1 MRLHL
6 FWLFALSAYCCTN
19 SNNNRPSD
27 KVLPVKLCAENT
39 IEVSYA
45 KGFTMEESDK
55 GIYIVVDNPWKPG
68 DTLAT
73 YFLPDKNSGREARRT
88 SDFTIPVPVE
98 NIAVLSSTFL
108 GMFRLLGEESRIRS
122 ATDARLIYD
131 SILYRKYLDGKL
143 TDLGEAVHLNVEAVV
158 GQSPDLVMKYIFGTI
173 DETDHKIKEAGIP
186 IAYNL
191 EYMES
196 HPLGRAEWIKFVA
209 AFTGK
214 IHMADSIFR
223 IIENEYLHLSE
234 LAKAKTNK
242 PTVLDGSSYKGIWY
256 AAGGKSY
263 PARLYE
269 DAGAEYFWKTDT
281 SSGSIPVSFEVII
294 EKQSDADYWIGPST
308 GNRDELLQ
316 VESRYALL
324 KAFRNGNVYYF
335 GKRVNPNGGYDYYE
349 SGVVRPD
356 ILLQDMVW
364 VFHRD
369 LLDETYEP
377 VYLEKI
383 K

>member
-1 MRLHL
+1 
-6 FWLFALSAYCCTN
+6 
-19 SNNNRPSD
+19 
-27 KVLPVKLCAENT
+27 
-39 IEVSYA
+39 
-45 KGFTMEESDK
+45 
-55 GIYIVVDNPWKPG
+55 
-68 DTLAT
+68 
-73 YFLPDKNSGREARRT
+73 
-88 SDFTIPVPVE
+88 
-98 NIAVLSSTFL
+98 
-108 GMFRLLGEESRIRS
+108 LLGEEDRIRS

-131 SILYRKYLDGKL
+131 SILYRKYIDGKL
-143 TDLGEAVHLNVEAVV
+143 KDLGEAIHLNVEAVI
-158 GQSPDLVMKYIFGTI
+158 GQSPDLVMKYIFGTT
-173 DETDHKIKEAGIP
+173 DETDHKMIQAGIP

-214 IHMADSIFR
+214 IYTADSIFR
-223 IIENEYLHLSE
+223 VIEREYLCLSE
-234 LAKAKTNK
+234 LAKAKTDK

-263 PARLYE
+263 PARLYK
-269 DAGAEYFWKTDT
+269 DAGAEYFWERDT
-281 SSGSIPVSFEVII
+281 SSGSIPVSFEIII
-294 EKQSDADYWIGPST
+294 ENQSDADYWIGPST
-308 GNRDELLQ
+308 GNRAELLQ
-316 VESRYALL
+316 VESRYSLL

-364 VFHRD
+364 VFHPD